1 MLDIAVQIAA
11 AALDP
16 GALLGDLAL
25 EECAARLGALPARF
39 VPGPGMVLG
48 RADRALELLE
58 RFRIVVLQE
67 MPDRR
72 REVDN
77 ARGVEELLE
86 DAGAHER
93 RRGAAAGAVKLQL
106 DRFNGGDELRLA

>member
-1 MLDIAVQIAA
+1 LRSSFEELEGKLELLELGLVGLVDLSPAVSVAALEAWVAVVRDIAVEIAA

-58 RFRIVVLQE
+58 RLWIVVLQE
-67 MPDRR
+67 MPDCRR
-72 REVDN
+72 
-77 ARGVEELLE
+77 
-86 DAGAHER
+86 
-93 RRGAAAGAVKLQL
+93 
-106 DRFNGGDELRLA
+106 